1 MLPALLRENRAFRLL
16 FAGQAI
22 SLFGDQITL
31 IALPLTAVLALHAD
45 AAQMGLLTTAALL
58 PNLLFSMHAGALV
71 DALGRRRKAM
81 LWADAGR
88 AVLTVSIPL
97 AYAFGHLTFAQ
108 LYVVGFLTGTLGVV
122 FNVASGALFSFILDR
137 EEYVTGSSLLNGTRA
152 FSYMAG
158 PSAGGIL
165 VQLLRGP
172 YALLVDAF
180 SFVGSALFLGRM
192 RVEEPPVD
200 DEKRSVLSG
209 ARWLLRSE
217 IMRADLAAT
226 ATINYFNFVF
236 FALFVLYAT
245 KSLDVSPAVLGLVL
259 GAGAIGGL
267 IGSFITGRIT
277 RRIGIG
283 PTFVLGCFLFPAP
296 LLLIPAARG
305 PMWLV
310 LLALFASEFGAGL
323 GVMILDISGAAI
335 SASLVPPTMRAR
347 VSGAFMLVNYG
358 VRPLGTMSAAVLGS
372 TIGVRPTL
380 WIATAGA
387 LAGVLWLL
395 PSPLPKLR
403 ELPEPA
409 A

>member
-1 MLPALLRENRAFRLL
+1 VLPPLIRENRSFRLL
-16 FAGQAI
+16 FFAHAV

-31 IALPLTAVLALHAD
+31 IALPLTAVLVLHAD
-45 AAQMGLLTTAALL
+45 AAQMGYLTTAALL
-58 PNLLFSMHAGALV
+58 PNLLFSLHAGALV
-71 DALGRRRKAM
+71 DALGRRRLAM
-81 LWADAGR
+81 LWSDAAR
-88 AVLTVSIPL
+88 AVLTVSIPV

-108 LYVVGFLTGTLGVV
+108 LYIVGFLTGTFGVV
-122 FNVASGALFSFILDR
+122 FNVASGALFSYILTR

-158 PSAGGIL
+158 PSAGGVL

-172 YALLVDAF
+172 YALLVDSF
-180 SFVGSALFLGRM
+180 SFVWSALFLRRM
-192 RVEEPPVD
+192 HVEEPPVD
-200 DEKRSVLSG
+200 DQKRGVLSG
-209 ARWLLRSE
+209 ARWLYHSK

-245 KSLDVSPAVLGLVL
+245 KTLDVRPAVLGLVL
-259 GAGAIGGL
+259 GAGAVGGL
-267 IGSFITGRIT
+267 IGSFVTGPIT
-277 RRIGIG
+277 RRIGVG
-283 PTFVLGCFLFPAP
+283 PAFTLGCFLFPAP
-296 LLLIPAARG
+296 LLFVPAARG

-335 SASLVPPTMRAR
+335 SASLIPATMRAR

-358 VRPLGTMSAAVLGS
+358 VRPLGTLSAAFLGS

-380 WIATAGA
+380 WIATGGA
-387 LAGVLWLL
+387 LLGVLWLL
-395 PSPLPKLR
+395 PSPLPRLR
-403 ELPEPA
+403 ELPEAPE
-409 A
+409 